1 MPKKKRIS
9 KTFRNNYNLRAFIER
24 LKEKYLMEQKP
35 VKKEIIK
42 KPSTQH
48 KKPFNKSTSLLKYTS
63 KKVPQPKI
71 DKSLFEKICKG
82 SIIKKNN
89 QTFIAMDVSAVL
101 NQKRDNSYYL
111 DKTKKKNAK
120 LILNKSNKSI
130 IINKIK
136 NNNVSYVRIGKEHG
150 KLRRRINFS

>member
-1 MPKKKRIS
+1 
-9 KTFRNNYNLRAFIER
+9 
-24 LKEKYLMEQKP
+24 
-35 VKKEIIK
+35 
-42 KPSTQH
+42 
-48 KKPFNKSTSLLKYTS
+48 
-63 KKVPQPKI
+63 
-71 DKSLFEKICKG
+71 
-82 SIIKKNN
+82 
-89 QTFIAMDVSAVL
+89 MDVSAVQ

-136 NNNVSYVRIGKEHG
+136 NNNVSYVRIGKRIGKEHG